1 MTTYDAEV
9 GYDSQT
15 FYTNCTLSGLRSGLA
30 TNLARISGLRVSAT
44 IPDDPKP
51 PIAIVVP
58 SGITYDTAFARGA
71 DTYDFTI
78 LVIVGRVSERTAQ
91 TLMDGYCNP
100 SGSTSVKAAVEY
112 DTSLGG
118 QCYDLRV
125 TEMRN
130 YQSLAIG
137 EITYLAAE
145 FVVQVIAE

>member
-1 MTTYDAEV
+1 MTT
-9 GYDSQT
+9 T
-15 FYTNCTLSGLRSGLA
+15 TISGLRTGLA
-30 TNLARISGLRVSAT
+30 TNLARISGLRTSAT
-44 IPDDPKP
+44 VPDDPKP

-58 SGITYDTAFARGA
+58 SGITYDTAFSRGA
-71 DTYDFTI
+71 DTYDFTV

-100 SGSTSVKAAVEY
+100 SGSSSVKTALEY

-118 QCYDLRV
+118 YAFDLRV